1 MSPKR
6 YTTVLVKKWAGKG
19 PKPFKIGVDKDHDLY
34 SSDGEQTKIR
44 NIIENQESLPT
55 IQYPTMGMLRKASCS
70 GARRRDL
77 ER

>member
-19 PKPFKIGVDKDHDLY
+19 PKPTKIGIDKDHDLY

-44 NIIENQESLPT
+44 MVMENQESLPT
-55 IQYPTMGMLRKASCS
+55 IQLNNMGMLRKASYS
-70 GARRRDL
+70 GQK
-77 ER
+77 